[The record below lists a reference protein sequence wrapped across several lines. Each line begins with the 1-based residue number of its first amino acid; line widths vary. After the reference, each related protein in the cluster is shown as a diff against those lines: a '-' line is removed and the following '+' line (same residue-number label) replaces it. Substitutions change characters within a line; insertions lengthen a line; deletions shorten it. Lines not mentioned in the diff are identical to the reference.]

1 MPLPLA
7 RCAFSR
13 SSGGTSTVIFRAV
26 SITAQYTIRDTS
38 IEYGPI
44 LGAAAAA
51 HYKDTAGPL
60 TLNGDLPKLAD
71 MEVHLNSEKEAL
83 LAQIATQRG
92 LKTDELAELVLSRYL
107 EDDARF
113 VEAVNLG
120 LAAADRGEFVE
131 HGEVWANVEK
141 ILQS

>member
-1 MPLPLA
+1 
-7 RCAFSR
+7 
-13 SSGGTSTVIFRAV
+13 
-26 SITAQYTIRDTS
+26 
-38 IEYGPI
+38 
-44 LGAAAAA
+44 
-51 HYKDTAGPL
+51 
-60 TLNGDLPKLAD
+60 
-71 MEVHLNSEKEAL
+71 MEVHLDSQKEAL

-120 LAAADRGEFVE
+120 LAAADGGEFVE

-141 ILQS
+141 MLQS